1 MSILQRTKRRKAD
14 WIGHILCRNCLLKHV
29 EGKIEEK
36 IEVAERRRRRLKQ
49 LLGDLKEKR
58 GYFKLKEEALV
69 TLSHSVENSYSKKLW
84 ICRKTDNR
92 MNE

>member
-1 MSILQRTKRRKAD
+1 
-14 WIGHILCRNCLLKHV
+14 LCRNCLLKHV
-29 EGKIEEK
+29 EGKIKEK

-69 TLSHSVENSYSKKLW
+69 TLWKILGDLKEKRGYFKLKEEALVTL
-84 ICRKTDNR
+84 CGKFVFEEAMDLS
-92 MNE
+92 